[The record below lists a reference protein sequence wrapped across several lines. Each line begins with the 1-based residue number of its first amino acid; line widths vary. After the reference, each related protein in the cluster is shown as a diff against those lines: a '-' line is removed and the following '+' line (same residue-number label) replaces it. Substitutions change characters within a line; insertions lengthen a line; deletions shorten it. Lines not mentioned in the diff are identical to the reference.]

1 MTPQRAFRAL
11 LFDADGTLY
20 NSSPLHY
27 EAYRKTSRKLY
38 NFDFTLK
45 LFKEECIGK
54 YKKPTQVLREHG
66 VPCIDADFRAMKG
79 PIYATLATE
88 KLMTTKGLVKLLED
102 ASKHGILCAV
112 VTGASRHSV
121 DVSLDLLGIR
131 KYFTVLI
138 LQEDIDH
145 QKPHPHPYLL
155 AAERLGL
162 QPSECC
168 AFEDTAP
175 GIASA
180 KAAGM
185 FCVSIRHEGNTS
197 EELAKADWIVPDF
210 HALQYECGEKAI
222 MIRARFTPPSV
233 GSLPE

>member
-1 MTPQRAFRAL
+1 VIPSLAFKAL

-20 NSSPLHY
+20 NSSPLHF

-38 NFDFTLK
+38 DFDFTLK

-79 PIYATLATE
+79 PIYTALATE
-88 KLMTTKGLVKLLED
+88 KLMTTKGLVELLED
-102 ASKHGILCAV
+102 ASKHGIPCAI

-121 DVSLDLLGIR
+121 DVSLDLLNIR
-131 KYFTVLI
+131 KYFSVLV
-138 LQEDIDH
+138 LQEDTDH

-185 FCVSIRHEGNTS
+185 YCVGIRHEGNTPK
-197 EELAKADWIVPDF
+197 ELAAADVFVRDFCELRYEWKA
-210 HALQYECGEKAI
+210 GE
-222 MIRARFTPPSV
+222 IRIH
-233 GSLPE
+233 

>member
-1 MTPQRAFRAL
+1 MASEHTFKAL

-20 NSSPLHY
+20 DSSPLHF
-27 EAYRKTSRKLY
+27 EAYRRTSRELY
-38 NFDFTLK
+38 GFNFTLE

-66 VPCIDADFRAMKG
+66 VPCVDADFRAMKG
-79 PIYATLATE
+79 PLYAALAAE
-88 KLMTTKGLVKLLED
+88 KLRTTKGLVELLED
-102 ASKHGILCAV
+102 ASKHGLPCAV

-131 KYFTVLI
+131 KQFSVLV
-138 LQEDIDH
+138 LQEDTDH

-155 AAERLGL
+155 AAKRLGI

-168 AFEDTAP
+168 AFEDTAL

-180 KAAGM
+180 KAAEM
-185 FCVSIRHEGNTS
+185 YCVGIRHEGNTPQ
-197 EELAKADWIVPDF
+197 ELAAADVIVRDF
-210 HALQYECGEKAI
+210 CELRYECRDGEI
-222 MIRARFTPPSV
+222 TIRACST
-233 GSLPE
+233 LPFYDPTRE